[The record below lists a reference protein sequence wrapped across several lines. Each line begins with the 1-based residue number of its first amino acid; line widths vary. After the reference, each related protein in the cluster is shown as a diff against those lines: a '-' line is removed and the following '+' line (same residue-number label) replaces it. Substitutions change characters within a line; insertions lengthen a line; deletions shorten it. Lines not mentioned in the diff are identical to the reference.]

1 MTQTPVL
8 PIVRVAVLAHGRI
21 TDVALPT
28 ELPLREILPAVQRLV
43 PQPDPDDA
51 DTDHSPIPMTLAPI
65 AGAPFSVEASLDT
78 VGVVDGD
85 LLTLQPIPLGPASPG
100 VVEDVADAA
109 VIFSAARKRP
119 WGPQRLQLGARLAVI
134 LFVLALSSAAVVHR
148 LLTASPVGLYAVSGL
163 AVVTVLAGLLLR
175 ARSARIA
182 TEISAA
188 ALLPIACAFWLAVPG
203 AIGPE
208 HVMLAAAGVAAW
220 SVIVLIQSDDGVGL
234 FTAATVVA
242 VTALVVAAAST
253 LWRLPALAVGC
264 VVLIVGLL
272 VTISAPQLA
281 AAWARLPLPV
291 IPAPGDPAPTAPS
304 AQVLADLPRR
314 VRRGEGHQN
323 GVIAG
328 AVLLSVA
335 GSLFVAGRPEG
346 PGPWGWYL
354 VAATAA
360 AAVLRARVWDTAN
373 CKAWLLAQPFGVSTG
388 LLVLYSV
395 DQRFVPALWALVV
408 LGGLTAAWLVVAV
421 NPEMAVAGRYS
432 LPVRRLGGFVAAALD
447 ASLIPVAAYLVGL
460 FTWILER

>member
-1 MTQTPVL
+1 MTETPVL

-28 ELPLREILPAVQRLV
+28 ELPLRELLPAVQRLV
-43 PQPDPDDA
+43 PQPDSDDA
-51 DTDHSPIPMTLAPI
+51 DTDHGPTPMTLAPI

-119 WGPQRLQLGARLAVI
+119 WGPERLQLGARLAVI
-134 LFVLALSSAAVVHR
+134 LFMLALSSIAAVHR
-148 LLTASPVGLYAVSGL
+148 LVTGSPVGLYAVSTL
-163 AVVTVLAGLLLR
+163 AVLTVLASLLLR
-175 ARSARIA
+175 TRSTRVA

-220 SVIVLIQSDDGVGL
+220 SVIILIQSDDGVGL
-234 FTAATVVA
+234 FTAAAVVA
-242 VTALVVAAAST
+242 VIALLIAAVST
-253 LWRLPALAVGC
+253 WWRLPALTVGC
-264 VVLIVGLL
+264 AVLILGLL

-304 AQVLADLPRR
+304 ARVLADLPRR
-314 VRRGEGHQN
+314 VRRGEGLQN

-328 AVLLSVA
+328 GVLLSVV

-346 PGPWGWYL
+346 PGPWGWFL
-354 VAATAA
+354 VVAAAA
-360 AAVLRARVWDTAN
+360 AAVLRARVWDTAA
-373 CKAWLLAQPFGVSTG
+373 CKAWLLAQPFGVSAG
-388 LLVLYSV
+388 LLVLYAV
-395 DQRFVPALWALVV
+395 DHRFVPALWALVV
-408 LGGLTAAWLVVAV
+408 LGGLTTAWVVVAV
-421 NPEMAVAGRYS
+421 NPQTALAERYS
-432 LPVRRLGGFVAAALD
+432 LPVRRLVGFAAAALD